1 MHYYDTGGFFGWL
14 FVMIVGSLILAI
26 HDYFTS

>member
-14 FVMIVGSLILAI
+14 FVMIVGTLVAVIY
-26 HDYFTS
+26 DWFKK